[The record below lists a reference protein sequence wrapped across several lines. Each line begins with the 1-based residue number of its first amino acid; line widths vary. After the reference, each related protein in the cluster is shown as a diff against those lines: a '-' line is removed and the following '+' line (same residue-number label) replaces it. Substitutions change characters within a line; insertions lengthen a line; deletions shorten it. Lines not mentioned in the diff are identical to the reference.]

1 MDVILVQ
8 DTSPQQ
14 NLKKDE
20 KDMKKESC
28 DFISTAFHNLPS
40 VNQKQKKK
48 KLKRVIKMLI

>member
-1 MDVILVQ
+1 VDVILVQ

-28 DFISTAFHNLPS
+28 DFIFTAFHNLPS

-48 KLKRVIKMLI
+48 KIKRVIKMLI